1 MALRT
6 ADQIR
11 LAVGAHGT
19 RLEGPRRPDSTTC
32 DAHPMSDALVPGGYG
47 DLLAQI
53 TSEVRV
59 ARLRAARTV
68 NSELLALYWRIG
80 RLILIRQE
88 SEPWGSGV
96 IKRLATDL
104 SPGVPGHEGPVPH
117 QPAVH
122 AGLRRGVARHRPN
135 FPTGPWEIAVG
146 ACRHHVG
153 PG

>member
-1 MALRT
+1 MT
-6 ADQIR
+6 DPVQ
-11 LAVGAHGT
+11 LAVGVDGHASAW
-19 RLEGPRRPDSTTC
+19 RVPRRPGWTTC

-47 DLLAQI
+47 DLLAEI

-96 IKRLATDL
+96 IKRLANDLRREFPDMKGL
-104 SPGVPGHEGPVPH
+104 SPTNLQYMRAFAAAWPGTDPISQRVVLGT
-117 QPAVH
+117 
-122 AGLRRGVARHRPN
+122 HRPC
-135 FPTGPWEIAVG
+135 TTTRI
-146 ACRHHVG
+146 RD
-153 PG
+153 

>member
-1 MALRT
+1 M
-6 ADQIR
+6 Q
-11 LAVGAHGT
+11 LAVGVDGHASAW
-19 RLEGPRRPDSTTC
+19 RVPRRPDSSTC

-68 NSELLALYWRIG
+68 DSELLALYWRIG

-96 IKRLATDL
+96 IQRLAGDLRREFPDMKGL
-104 SPGVPGHEGPVPH
+104 SPTNLQYMRAFAAAWPGSDAIS
-117 QPAVH
+117 Q
-122 AGLRRGVARHRPN
+122 
-135 FPTGPWEIAVG
+135 
-146 ACRHHVG
+146 
-153 PG
+153 